1 MQHSTELNDIIM
13 SLDELVTACGQE
25 RTWVLALIEESIIT
39 PDVSPKVNEQR
50 VTADSSS
57 QYFSGYQL
65 STVRRAS
72 RLSRDF
78 DASVP
83 AIGLILEL
91 LEEVEQLRQF
101 KRQFEPQSTQV
112 VEVTWE

>member
-1 MQHSTELNDIIM
+1 MKHSPEFTDIIM
-13 SLDELVTACGQE
+13 SLDELVSACGQE
-25 RTWVLALIEESIIT
+25 RQWVIELMEENIIEY
-39 PDVSPKVNEQR
+39 DVPEREQF
-50 VTADSSS
+50 T
-57 QYFSGYQL
+57 GYQL
-65 STVRRAS
+65 TTVRRAS

-101 KRQFEPQSTQV
+101 KRQLEGQTPII
-112 VEVTWE
+112 EVDTEHLK

>member
-1 MQHSTELNDIIM
+1 MQHSAELNDIIM

-25 RTWVLALIEESIIT
+25 RTWVLALIEENIIA
-39 PDVSPKVNEQR
+39 PDVTPNIE
-50 VTADSSS
+50 S
-57 QYFSGYQL
+57 QDASRQHFSGYQL

-78 DASVP
+78 NASVP

-91 LEEVEQLRQF
+91 LDEVSQLRQF
-101 KRQFEPQSTQV
+101 KRQFDGQSPRIIE
-112 VEVTWE
+112 VEWE